1 MAKYIEFGFRNK
13 KLLLP
18 FSVALIQ
25 IIINI
30 IVFLLNEKIKNPPM
44 DMITTGVS
52 EMSFLLLRY
61 LDISSIRVQAMRS
74 SKSRYPLKKKFL
86 HFLILFIIFSLYVI
100 FNIFIGVQGNIYAQ
114 KFQNPHNSGFSCL
127 ECLEMIFLCIV
138 STFLL
143 KYKYYSHHIVS
154 IILFIILCI
163 FIDLMLGNF
172 PYMYE
177 RGPWFIV
184 INVILVLLDAI
195 DYGYQKY
202 MMDVLYYP
210 FWYISFTIGLVNFII
225 FGIIIIIGLIIGEK
239 KALEQKNIIYSG
251 FFKYF
256 HEVSTGI
263 IIVKQIVV
271 NFIFTFLLNLFRGLT
286 ILHFTPDYILISFA
300 MSRIVNVVIETRIY
314 VCLALFPLQFFV
326 LMLYLEIIELK
337 FCGLN
342 TNTRRNIQIRGQK
355 ELNKGINDLE
365 GRISDLSNRSSNAN
379 DIDINAD
386 YSVSN
391 TFSDNDIEEDKDKYY
406 QLREKNDEE

>member
-1 MAKYIEFGFRNK
+1 
-13 KLLLP
+13 
-18 FSVALIQ
+18 
-25 IIINI
+25 
-30 IVFLLNEKIKNPPM
+30 
-44 DMITTGVS
+44 MI
-52 EMSFLLLRY
+52 
-61 LDISSIRVQAMRS
+61 
-74 SKSRYPLKKKFL
+74 
-86 HFLILFIIFSLYVI
+86 
-100 FNIFIGVQGNIYAQ
+100 
-114 KFQNPHNSGFSCL
+114 
-127 ECLEMIFLCIV
+127 
-138 STFLL
+138 
-143 KYKYYSHHIVS
+143 
-154 IILFIILCI
+154 
-163 FIDLMLGNF
+163 
-172 PYMYE
+172 
-177 RGPWFIV
+177 
-184 INVILVLLDAI
+184 
-195 DYGYQKY
+195 
-202 MMDVLYYP
+202 DVLYYP

-239 KALEQKNIIYSG
+239 KALEQKNIIYVG

-355 ELNKGINDLE
+355 EINKGINDSE
-365 GRISDLSNRSSNAN
+365 GRTSDLSNRSSNAN

-406 QLREKNDEE
+406 ELREKIDE